1 MVKFSFGRRT
11 GRYDKLPTVVG
22 KVGISLFFFVFFGM
36 GLVFE
41 VLIIRE
47 FGNAI
52 SQRFWKK
59 TACTILASDIEE
71 KPRSDTP
78 YTFTVS
84 YEYEFNSKK
93 YTSAVYKR
101 GYSGSDKYDKVG
113 KLVERY
119 PVGKETFCYVNPG
132 QPSKA
137 VLKHQSLL
145 FGLAFFFVLIF
156 VLIGAGGLYAVW
168 FRGGKKGGAEPIAAK
183 ARRRGKKGKY
193 GLAVFFSIFALA
205 GAGML
210 YPLGIR
216 PVAKTLD
223 AENWAEVPCK
233 IVSAQVRSHQG
244 DDTTT
249 YSVDILYEYEF
260 DGKTYKSNR
269 YDFIGGSSSGHS
281 GKARVVSSYK
291 AAKNPVCY
299 VNPKKPSEA
308 MLKRGFH
315 LALLFALFPL
325 LFLASGVGGLIY
337 IIRGKKGRLRPTTEQ
352 WMPETAAGEGAE
364 FGFVGQADSGPVE
377 LKPRYAPLAKLLGSI
392 GFTAIWNGVLSIFV
406 VGIIRDFQRSDPE
419 WFGTIFMIP
428 FVLIGIGAIGF
439 VLYQLLA
446 LSNPRPTLRLS
457 SGTIPLGGAAE
468 LGWSFSG
475 RMSVISQL
483 KITLLGREE
492 ATYRRGTKTHT
503 DKNTFYEME
512 LVATA
517 QRAEI
522 ASGQV
527 GLIIPT
533 DTMHSF
539 EAKNNKIIWAIE
551 VHSDIKR
558 WPDVKE
564 SFKITVA
571 PAKNN

>member
-1 MVKFSFGRRT
+1 MVKFSFGRCT
-11 GRYDKLPTVVG
+11 GRYDKPPTVVG

-47 FGNAI
+47 LGNAI

-84 YEYEFNSKK
+84 YEYEFSSKK

-119 PVGKETFCYVNPG
+119 PVGKKTFCYVNTAE
-132 QPSKA
+132 PSKA

-216 PVAKTLD
+216 RVAKTLD
-223 AENWAEVPCK
+223 AEKWAETPCK
-233 IVSAQVRSHQG
+233 IVSAQVRSHTG
-244 DDTTT
+244 DDSTT

-281 GKARVVSSYK
+281 GKARVVSSYE

-299 VNPKKPSEA
+299 VNPEKPSQA
-308 MLKRGFH
+308 VLKRGFH

-325 LFLASGVGGLIY
+325 PFLAVGVGGLVFT
-337 IIRGKKGRLRPTTEQ
+337 IRGKKGKLKSTTPQ
-352 WMPETAAGEGAE
+352 WMPQTGEASVTE
-364 FGFVGQADSGPVE
+364 SPFVGEAVSGRVV
-377 LKPRYAPLAKLLGSI
+377 LKPKYSPLTKLLG
-392 GFTAIWNGVLSIFV
+392 AIAVAVFWNGIVSIFV
-406 VGIIRDFQRSDPE
+406 YQAVQGFRRGRPE
-419 WFGTIFMIP
+419 WGLTLFMIP
-428 FVLIGIGAIGF
+428 FVLIGIGMIGF
-439 VLYQLLA
+439 VFYQLLA
-446 LSNPRPTLRLS
+446 LFNPRPTLRLS

-468 LGWSFSG
+468 LGWRFSG
-475 RMSVISQL
+475 RTSVISQL

-512 LVATA
+512 ILATTE
-517 QRAEI
+517 RREI
-522 ASGQV
+522 TSGQV
-527 GLIIPT
+527 GLIIPA

-539 EAKNNKIIWAIE
+539 EAQNNKIIWAIE
-551 VHSDIKR
+551 VHGDIKR

>member
-1 MVKFSFGRRT
+1 MVKFSFGRCT
-11 GRYDKLPTVVG
+11 GRYDKPPTVVG

-47 FGNAI
+47 FGKAVG
-52 SQRFWKK
+52 QRFWRK

-168 FRGGKKGGAEPIAAK
+168 FWGGKKGRAEPIAAR
-183 ARRRGKKGKY
+183 AARRGKKGKY

-210 YPLGIR
+210 YPFGIR

-223 AENWAEVPCK
+223 AEKWAETPCK
-233 IVSAQVRSHQG
+233 VLSGRVKSHSS
-244 DDTTT
+244 DDGTT

-291 AAKNPVCY
+291 AAKDPVCY
-299 VNPKKPSEA
+299 VNPKKPSQA
-308 MLKRGFH
+308 VLKRGFH
-315 LALLFALFPL
+315 LALLFSLFPL
-325 LFLASGVGGLIY
+325 PFLAVGVGGLVF
-337 IIRGKKGRLRPTTEQ
+337 IIRGKKGKLKSTTPQ
-352 WMPETAAGEGAE
+352 WMPETGEASVTE
-364 FGFVGQADSGPVE
+364 SRFVGEADSGLVE
-377 LKPRYAPLAKLLGSI
+377 LKPRYAPLAKLLGGI
-392 GFTAIWNGVLSIFV
+392 GFAAIWNGILSTFV
-406 VGIIRDFQRSDPE
+406 VGIIRDFQRGDPD

-439 VLYQLLA
+439 VLYQFLA
-446 LSNPRPTLRLS
+446 LFNPRPTLRLS
-457 SGTIPLGGAAE
+457 PGRIPLGGAAE
-468 LGWSFSG
+468 LGWRFSG
-475 RMSVISQL
+475 RTSVISQL

-512 LVATA
+512 LVSST
-517 QRAEI
+517 QRGEI
-522 ASGQV
+522 AAGQV
-527 GLIIPT
+527 GLIMPT
-533 DTMHSF
+533 DMMHSF

-551 VHSDIKR
+551 VHGDIKR